1 METKVFEHQ
10 VITQLKNLAKTVYEI
25 KEDLTLLENKIEAHF
40 LSEED
45 KKAID
50 MALEEEK
57 EGKLAAKS
65 KVFSD

>member
-10 VITQLKNLAKTVYEI
+10 VITQLKNLAKNVYEI

-40 LSEED
+40 LSEDD
-45 KKAID
+45 KNAID
-50 MALEEEK
+50 MALAEEK

>member
-10 VITQLKNLAKTVYEI
+10 VITQLKILAKNVYEI

-40 LSEED
+40 PSEED

-50 MALEEEK
+50 RALEEEK
-57 EGKLAAKS
+57 EGKLVAKS